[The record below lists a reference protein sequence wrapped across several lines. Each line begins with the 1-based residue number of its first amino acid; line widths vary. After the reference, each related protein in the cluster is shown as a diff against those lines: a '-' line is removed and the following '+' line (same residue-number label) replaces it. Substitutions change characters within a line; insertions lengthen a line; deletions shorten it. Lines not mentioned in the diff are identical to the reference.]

1 METAISVENISKIY
15 RLGKIGSGSLRRDLQ
30 FWYNKKIRKSRS
42 AFFEPPIGNTTTND
56 SSNSFLWALK
66 DINFE
71 VKSGEALG
79 IIGSNGSGKS
89 TLLKI
94 ISRII
99 QPTEGAV
106 RGNGKISSIL
116 EVGTGFHHELT
127 GRENIFISG
136 YTLGMKKEEIFKK
149 FDEIVAFSGVER
161 FLDTPIKR
169 YSSGMYVRLAF
180 AVAAHLEPD
189 ILIVDEVLAVGDADF
204 QKKCM
209 GKMQSV
215 SHTKG
220 RTILFVS
227 HNMQAVSNLCNKA
240 LWIKEGRMQFM
251 GPAGDVVNKYI
262 SSVKHESTSQ
272 SWDEAAEAPGNDQVR
287 MKSIEVKPADENAE
301 FITVHTP
308 IQLDFEFWCF
318 LQEGTINVNL
328 KLLTTTGECIF
339 NIGSSSVKAE
349 KAIIGLRSIIPGDL
363 LNNSTYIVALTV
375 VKNHSTPICEF
386 SNCTSIEVEDVREGM
401 YYFDTWQGIIRPD
414 IENVLYLKEHL

>member
-1 METAISVENISKIY
+1 
-15 RLGKIGSGSLRRDLQ
+15 
-30 FWYNKKIRKSRS
+30 
-42 AFFEPPIGNTTTND
+42 
-56 SSNSFLWALK
+56 
-66 DINFE
+66 
-71 VKSGEALG
+71 
-79 IIGSNGSGKS
+79 
-89 TLLKI
+89 
-94 ISRII
+94 
-99 QPTEGAV
+99 
-106 RGNGKISSIL
+106 
-116 EVGTGFHHELT
+116 
-127 GRENIFISG
+127 
-136 YTLGMKKEEIFKK
+136 
-149 FDEIVAFSGVER
+149 
-161 FLDTPIKR
+161 
-169 YSSGMYVRLAF
+169 MYVRLAF

-318 LQEGTINVNL
+318 LEEGTINVNL

-339 NIGSSSVKAE
+339 NIGSSSVNAE